1 MNALIAAAIHDAKN
15 ALHAVCAQLTRAAA
29 SAPSAELAEA
39 QALAARVDAQLV
51 ELLAIYRASEGHL
64 QLSIADRDLLDFIE
78 ELRIEP
84 LNSGTVAVSY
94 ELAEAEQIGVWA
106 FDAYLVKLVLLDAL
120 RNAVRHAHGQVVFD
134 LTRCAEGGIEFRVRD
149 DGPGFPSEVLAG
161 ANTAMGADSS
171 GLGLLFARLI
181 ASRHATPDGR
191 HGALELCNAGGAGGA
206 CLRLRLP

>member
-29 SAPSAELAEA
+29 AAPSAELAEA

-64 QLSIADRDLLDFIE
+64 QLAIADHDLSDFIE

-84 LNSGTVAVSY
+84 LGGDKVVPSF
-94 ELAEAEQIGVWA
+94 EMDEARRIGVWA

-120 RNAVRHAHGQVVFD
+120 RNALRHACGRVVCD
-134 LTRCAEGGIEFRVRD
+134 VRPGEKGGIEFRVRD
-149 DGPGFPSEVLAG
+149 DGPGYPAEVLAG
-161 ANTAMGADSS
+161 ADTAMEADSS

-191 HGALELCNAGGAGGA
+191 HGALELSNAGLDGGA
-206 CLRLRLP
+206 CLRLCLP

>member
-29 SAPSAELAEA
+29 AAPSAELAEA

-64 QLSIADRDLLDFIE
+64 QLAIADHDLSDFIE

-84 LNSGTVAVSY
+84 LGGDKVVPSF
-94 ELAEAEQIGVWA
+94 EMDEARRIGVWA

-120 RNAVRHAHGQVVFD
+120 RNALRHACGRVVCD
-134 LTRCAEGGIEFRVRD
+134 VRPGEKGGIEFRVRD
-149 DGPGFPSEVLAG
+149 DGPGYPSEVLAG
-161 ANTAMGADSS
+161 ADTAMEADSS

-191 HGALELCNAGGAGGA
+191 HGALELSNAGLDGGA
-206 CLRLRLP
+206 CLRLCLP